1 MYDYRFAGNA
11 RCFLGGPQTGK
22 TTQLIEELRALA
34 GKGGSTLVCC
44 ATQHMADAFKM
55 QAAAAGI
62 DIDNNIE
69 FATAAHVATLIIA
82 TPQAQEVTG
91 RKSHVLCEY
100 EERVLLEDMRTSSM
114 KGKRLKEMLG
124 FFYRQFSEL
133 HTPEEWDSTVEEE
146 YILNLLRSN
155 LDFTGGVLR
164 YELAGVALQALEGS
178 LDLKERFSWDNVI
191 VDDYALLSRGMQ
203 ILVAALATKQ
213 LVIASDVLGAR
224 TAPLPF
230 PYLEGIQELI
240 DANPAAHVTQLT
252 KSNQPA
258 QIVDALGHLRA
269 DASIAPER
277 SLIIDGAQAREDAL
291 TLHVADDMG
300 GELRVIAQ
308 SVTEA
313 QERDE
318 SIAVVGT
325 NNIWRSNVV
334 HALEQLE
341 IAVQLPSKKVSVKD
355 FGDERQAARV
365 RKNALEQLRANP
377 RDGVAWRSIF
387 AAGDYVARSVGI
399 TQLKELAHTLGAGML
414 DTLDSIAC
422 GKIELDE
429 EHKALQEVAD
439 IYKQTLAELDASAS
453 KGVKS
458 TSDSK
463 DAAQNSSA
471 VLVCR
476 PEELFGMHVDHI
488 VFGGFVDGL
497 IPKRDYFDTAKV
509 VGARKERMRAQDV
522 ETVHLVLSRA
532 CKSIAFTA
540 FAQASLPVAERL
552 GLRIDRIRFK
562 EGMRVC
568 SLHPSSLCADMG
580 IAPQE
585 DNE

>member
-34 GKGGSTLVCC
+34 GNGSSTLVCC
-44 ATQHMADAFKM
+44 ATQQLADAFKV

-62 DIDNNIE
+62 SVDNNIK
-69 FATAAHVATLIIA
+69 FTTAANVAAVVIA
-82 TPQAQEVTG
+82 TPQAQETTG

-133 HTPEEWDSTVEEE
+133 QTPEEWDSTVEEE
-146 YILNLLRSN
+146 YILNLLRAN
-155 LDFTGGVLR
+155 LDFTGGVLC
-164 YELAGVALQALEGS
+164 YELAGVALQALEGDP
-178 LDLKERFSWDNVI
+178 DLRARFTWDNVI

-203 ILVAALATKQ
+203 ILVAAFAAKQ
-213 LVIASDVLGAR
+213 LIIASDVLGER
-224 TAPLPF
+224 TSPLPF
-230 PYLEGIQELI
+230 PYLKGVQEFI
-240 DANPAAHVTQLT
+240 DANPAAQVTQLS

-258 QIVDALGHLRA
+258 QIVDALGRLRA
-269 DASIAPER
+269 DASIAVER
-277 SLIIDGAQAREDAL
+277 SLPIDGRDAQQGTL
-291 TLHVADDMG
+291 TLHVTDDMG
-300 GELRVIAQ
+300 GELRVLAQ
-308 SVTEA
+308 SVTKA
-313 QERDE
+313 QESGE

-334 HALEQLE
+334 RALEQLE
-341 IAVQLPSKKVSVKD
+341 IAVQLPDKKVSVKD
-355 FGDERQAARV
+355 FGDEKQAARI
-365 RKNALEQLRANP
+365 RKNALEQLRANR
-377 RDGVAWRSIF
+377 RDGVAWRSVF

-399 TQLKELAHTLGAGML
+399 TQLRELARTLEIGML
-414 DTLDSIAC
+414 DTLDSVAC
-422 GKIELDE
+422 GKIKLDE

-439 IYKQTLAELDASAS
+439 IYKQTLAELDANEA
-453 KGVKS
+453 KGNKP
-458 TSDSK
+458 
-463 DAAQNSSA
+463 ANSSKNA
-471 VLVCR
+471 TQKRNGVLVCR

-509 VGARKERMRAQDV
+509 VGARKERMHAQDV

-532 CKSIAFTA
+532 CKSITFTA

-552 GLRIDRIRFK
+552 GLCIDRIRFK

-568 SLHPSSLCADMG
+568 KVHASSLKELIG
-580 IAPQE
+580 L
-585 DNE
+585 